1 LFWIIKN
8 NALEISLLKEV
19 CSMKKM
25 IFIFLGLLV
34 IMNTVELFAAE
45 KPRIGVLRFT
55 NITRAYWW
63 SNTTAAE
70 LQDLLINE
78 LATTRSFQILER
90 KELGSAISEQQL
102 SESGLVD
109 SSTKIKSGKIKGAE
123 YLIAATISAFEENTT
138 NTGGGINYRGY
149 SFGGEQKTAYIAI
162 DLKVIDA
169 ETGEIAD
176 CRTVE
181 ANSSSGGMSLSG
193 PSELIPGLS
202 GGLSKQ
208 AKTPVGKAIRACI
221 IEAVDYL
228 ECSMVIKDDECMSK
242 YVTKEMKRRD
252 KTKSSILLDE

>member
-1 LFWIIKN
+1 
-8 NALEISLLKEV
+8 
-19 CSMKKM
+19 MKK
-25 IFIFLGLLV
+25 IIILVLSFIFLV
-34 IMNTVELFAAE
+34 NAAELFAAE

-55 NITRAYWW
+55 NITHAYWW
-63 SNTTAAE
+63 SSTTASE

-78 LATTRSFQILER
+78 LAATKAFQILER
-90 KELGSAISEQQL
+90 KELGSALSEQQL

-109 SSTKIKSGKIKGAE
+109 SSTKLKLGKIKGAK
-123 YLIAATISAFEENTT
+123 YLVAATVSSFEENTT
-138 NTGGGINYRGY
+138 STGGGLNYRGY

-176 CRTVE
+176 SRTVE
-181 ANSSSGGMSLSG
+181 ANSSSGGMSVSG

-202 GGLSKQ
+202 GGLNKQ
-208 AKTPVGKAIRACI
+208 AKTPVGKAIRGCI

-228 ECSMVIKDDECMSK
+228 ECSLAIKDDECLSK
-242 YVTKEMKRRD
+242 YATKEKKRRE

>member
-1 LFWIIKN
+1 
-8 NALEISLLKEV
+8 
-19 CSMKKM
+19 MKK
-25 IFIFLGLLV
+25 IIILVLSFIFLV
-34 IMNTVELFAAE
+34 NAAELFAAE

-55 NITRAYWW
+55 NITHAYWW
-63 SNTTAAE
+63 SSTTASE

-78 LATTRSFQILER
+78 LAATKAFQILER
-90 KELGSAISEQQL
+90 KELGSALSEQQL

-109 SSTKIKSGKIKGAE
+109 SSTKLKLGKIKGAK
-123 YLIAATISAFEENTT
+123 YLIAATVSSFEENTT
-138 NTGGGINYRGY
+138 STGGGLNYKGY

-176 CRTVE
+176 SRTVE
-181 ANSSSGGMSLSG
+181 ANSSSGGMSVSG

-202 GGLSKQ
+202 GGLNKQ
-208 AKTPVGKAIRACI
+208 AKTPVGKAIRGCI

-228 ECSMVIKDDECMSK
+228 ECSLAIKDDECLSK
-242 YVTKEMKRRD
+242 YATKEKKRRE

>member
-1 LFWIIKN
+1 
-8 NALEISLLKEV
+8 
-19 CSMKKM
+19 MKK
-25 IFIFLGLLV
+25 IIILVLCFIFLV
-34 IMNTVELFAAE
+34 NAAELFAAE

-55 NITRAYWW
+55 NITHAYWW
-63 SNTTAAE
+63 SSTTASE

-78 LATTRSFQILER
+78 LAATKAFQILER
-90 KELGSAISEQQL
+90 KELGSALSEQQL

-109 SSTKIKSGKIKGAE
+109 SSTKLKLGKIKGAK
-123 YLIAATISAFEENTT
+123 YLIAATVSSFEENTT
-138 NTGGGINYRGY
+138 STGGGLNYKGY

-176 CRTVE
+176 SRTVE
-181 ANSSSGGMSLSG
+181 ANSSSGGMSVSG
-193 PSELIPGLS
+193 PSEMIPGLS

-208 AKTPVGKAIRACI
+208 AKTPVGKAIRGCI

-228 ECSMVIKDDECMSK
+228 ECSLAIKDDECMSK
-242 YVTKEMKRRD
+242 YATKEKKRRE

>member
-1 LFWIIKN
+1 
-8 NALEISLLKEV
+8 
-19 CSMKKM
+19 MKK
-25 IFIFLGLLV
+25 IIILVISFIFLV
-34 IMNTVELFAAE
+34 NAAELFAAE

-55 NITRAYWW
+55 NITHAYWW
-63 SNTTAAE
+63 SSTTASE

-78 LATTRSFQILER
+78 LAATKAFQILER
-90 KELGSAISEQQL
+90 KELGSALSEQQL

-109 SSTKIKSGKIKGAE
+109 SSTKLKLGKIKGAK
-123 YLIAATISAFEENTT
+123 YLIAATVSSFEENTT
-138 NTGGGINYRGY
+138 STGGGLNYKGY

-176 CRTVE
+176 SRTVE
-181 ANSSSGGMSLSG
+181 ANSSSGGMSVSG

-202 GGLSKQ
+202 GGLNKQ
-208 AKTPVGKAIRACI
+208 AKTPVGKAIRGCI

-228 ECSMVIKDDECMSK
+228 ECSLAIKDDECLSK
-242 YVTKEMKRRD
+242 YATKEKKRRE